1 MSAQIL
7 LNGDGATEQC
17 STKATKKITVKN
29 ASDPKNPTS
38 YQDVK

>member
-7 LNGDGATEQC
+7 LNDDG
-17 STKATKKITVKN
+17 TKKTENNNGKN